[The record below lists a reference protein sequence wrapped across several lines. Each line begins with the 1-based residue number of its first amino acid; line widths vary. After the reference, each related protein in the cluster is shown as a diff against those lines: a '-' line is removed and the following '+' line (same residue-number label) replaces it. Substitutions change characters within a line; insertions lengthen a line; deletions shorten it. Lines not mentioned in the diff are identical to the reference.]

1 MPEIQGRHSKK
12 RLNELKAAWTFRAVN
27 AFYGVQFF
35 KHKDNLAF
43 NTFVTAFDFYHA
55 GHFSMKSKSAL
66 HSEKGGFVMSKI
78 NEFLK
83 KEAMRPVLVFIS
95 MIRWLLKQIVL
106 YVLRLVLWSI
116 FFMLPSL
123 MLVFF
128 GFHYFTGKVRNEIQ
142 NSASSTKIVRY
153 VPIPSG
159 EAQSGF
165 SMIRTLSQDLR
176 FWILEFERF
185 RR

>member
-12 RLNELKAAWTFRAVN
+12 RLNELKWAWTFRTVN
-27 AFYGVQFF
+27 AFCGVQFF
-35 KHKDNLAF
+35 KHKDFLTF
-43 NTFVTAFDFYHA
+43 NTFVPAFDFYHV
-55 GHFSMKSKSAL
+55 GHFSMKGKITL
-66 HSEKGGFVMSKI
+66 HSEKGGFVMGKI

-83 KEAMRPVLVFIS
+83 KETARPVMVFVG
-95 MIRWLLKQIVL
+95 MIRWLLKQIAL

-116 FFMLPSL
+116 FFMMPSL
-123 MLVFF
+123 MLISF

-142 NSASSTKIVRY
+142 SSASTRIVRSTPLPY
-153 VPIPSG
+153 RQA
-159 EAQSGF
+159 ESGF